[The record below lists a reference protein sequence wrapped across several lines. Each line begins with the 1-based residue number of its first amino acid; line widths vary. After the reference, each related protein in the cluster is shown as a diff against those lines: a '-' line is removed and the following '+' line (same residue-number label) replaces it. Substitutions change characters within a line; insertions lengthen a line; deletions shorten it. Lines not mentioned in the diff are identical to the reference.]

1 MIKKIAFKVLLFIGL
16 LASSAF
22 NCFGQLDAERV
33 FTIGKNA
40 LYFEDYILSIQYFNQ
55 VIKSRPY
62 MAEPYFFRGLAKFYL
77 EDYKG
82 AEADCSLTIERN
94 PFLVDAYEVR
104 ALSRLSTGDY
114 AGAVADYDK
123 GLKYLPENK
132 FFLLNKA
139 IAQQNL
145 KDYDNSKQTFDKLLS
160 LFPKYDNAYL
170 GRAQLNV
177 MMKDTVAAYE
187 DLNKCISLN
196 ENNVGAYLMRADIE
210 MSKNKDYPKAIADMD
225 RAIKLE
231 PKKADLFVNRAFL
244 RYKVDDYFG
253 AMSDFDYA
261 IGLDPGNVPA
271 HFNRALLKME
281 VGDVNKAIEDF
292 SFALSREPE
301 NYQALY
307 NRGVLYQDIKEYQK
321 SIADFDKVLE
331 AYPYLPMVYFARSE
345 SKRLMGDMAGGERDY
360 NKMRKMQK
368 EQELKRHAIADNAGK
383 NDGEKEEETPEDV
396 IKKFQSLVVV
406 KNENAVKP
414 EYDNK
419 YRGKVQ
425 NYEFAIEIEGLYILS
440 YYDKPTEL
448 RENAFYQKEIDEL
461 NSSYYLRDKLYIT
474 NVNSQLSERD
484 IETQFELIRHY
495 TSLLGN
501 DSKRAVDYFG
511 RGLSFMLVKDYDA
524 AISDFTDA
532 IALSPNFVLAYFARA
547 NARYFEMM
555 ADGMAG
561 DNGGQEKEAKRLL
574 EQAALQSVVADFDK
588 VVELSPK
595 LIYAYFNK
603 GNLYYNQND
612 YTAAISC
619 YTSAI
624 SIKPDFG
631 QAYYNRGIAYLR
643 MGNMDKGVADLSRA
657 GELGIVSSYNVLKRM
672 RGRLN

>member
-1 MIKKIAFKVLLFIGL
+1 M
-16 LASSAF
+16 
-22 NCFGQLDAERV
+22 
-33 FTIGKNA
+33 
-40 LYFEDYILSIQYFNQ
+40 
-55 VIKSRPY
+55 
-62 MAEPYFFRGLAKFYL
+62 
-77 EDYKG
+77 
-82 AEADCSLTIERN
+82 
-94 PFLVDAYEVR
+94 
-104 ALSRLSTGDY
+104 
-114 AGAVADYDK
+114 
-123 GLKYLPENK
+123 
-132 FFLLNKA
+132 
-139 IAQQNL
+139 
-145 KDYDNSKQTFDKLLS
+145 
-160 LFPKYDNAYL
+160 
-170 GRAQLNV
+170 
-177 MMKDTVAAYE
+177 
-187 DLNKCISLN
+187 
-196 ENNVGAYLMRADIE
+196 
-210 MSKNKDYPKAIADMD
+210 
-225 RAIKLE
+225 
-231 PKKADLFVNRAFL
+231 
-244 RYKVDDYFG
+244 
-253 AMSDFDYA
+253 
-261 IGLDPGNVPA
+261 
-271 HFNRALLKME
+271 
-281 VGDVNKAIEDF
+281 
-292 SFALSREPE
+292 
-301 NYQALY
+301 
-307 NRGVLYQDIKEYQK
+307 
-321 SIADFDKVLE
+321 
-331 AYPYLPMVYFARSE
+331 
-345 SKRLMGDMAGGERDY
+345 
-360 NKMRKMQK
+360 
-368 EQELKRHAIADNAGK
+368 
-383 NDGEKEEETPEDV
+383 
-396 IKKFQSLVVV
+396 